1 MVSLLDEKTIKMSII
16 YIILFTACLII
27 SSCGTEEET
36 PAPPSNIIQTPAP
49 EPVVETPSVTQYTLT
64 VTAGDGGT
72 VSTQGGTYDEGTQLS
87 ITASPSLG
95 YIFSGWSNGATSQTI
110 TVTMEEN
117 INLTPEFYLTNV
129 ELLTTSVVYYS
140 EMSDLSNFE
149 VNAVIG
155 DASASTHYFYQNGQE
170 VILIG
175 PVDNT
180 DQIGERPMKQF
191 IKKDDG
197 WVFLKEYVEFQDGGP
212 RDIDGFENGNY
223 AFASHGL
230 EPNNRPAP
238 LGYLWHVSNIGSEA
252 INFQKVSNYK
262 GFWHSVAVGDLNY
275 DGLEDIVSIQMGSE
289 IFSEDPFPFHIYLA
303 TDSSNFTFVNS
314 DDFIDKSDI
323 TFPSGG
329 SINIDDI
336 DNDGNVDIIL
346 GAYAPHVYNAP
357 IKHQDVFGQKYGLEV
372 YSDVDRNGVYE
383 LQKEYQFPLGSFN
396 YPNIGSTKLNI
407 DDVDGDGDKD
417 ILVFYEGN
425 RDLSETEV
433 ESCLIDL
440 FINEGNRLFSV
451 TNVMEKPFV
460 EKNGREFRLVDLDGD
475 SQKDIVLNIWQ
486 LTPAFRL
493 NNDLI
498 IGEIDTNTGN
508 GLFNF
513 APMIYKFDGGEFQ
526 MENRVFRY
534 PVQNLASTFFKAYQ
548 TPQGPKVFGFTANE
562 DNLTISEFKLIY

>member
-1 MVSLLDEKTIKMSII
+1 MKKIHT
-16 YIILFTACLII
+16 ILFIACLLI

-36 PAPPSNIIQTPAP
+36 PEPPSNIQTQQPVP
-49 EPVVETPSVTQYTLT
+49 EPEPTTPDPVQYTLT
-64 VTAGDGGT
+64 VTAGEGGT
-72 VSTQGGTYDEGTQLS
+72 VSTEGGTYDGGTL
-87 ITASPSLG
+87 IHVTAIPNDG
-95 YIFSGWSNGATSQTI
+95 YIFERWSNGSTSQTI
-110 TVTMEEN
+110 TVTVEEN
-117 INLTPEFYLTNV
+117 INLTSEFYLTNV
-129 ELLTTSVVYYS
+129 ELLSTSVIQYS
-140 EMSDLSNFE
+140 EISDLSDFE
-149 VNAVIG
+149 VNAIIG
-155 DASASTHYFYQNGQE
+155 DASASTHYFNQNGKE

-191 IKKDDG
+191 IKKDNG

-212 RDIDGFENGNY
+212 RDIQGFENGNY

-238 LGYLWHVSNIGSEA
+238 LGYLWHVSNVGSEA

-275 DGLEDIVSIQMGSE
+275 DGLEDIVSVQMGSE

-303 TDSSNFTFVNS
+303 NDISNFIFVNS
-314 DDFIDKSDI
+314 DEFIDKSDI

-329 SINIDDI
+329 SINIEDLDG
-336 DNDGNVDIIL
+336 DGNVDIVL
-346 GAYAPHVYNAP
+346 GAYAPHVYNFP
-357 IKHQDVFGQKYGLEV
+357 IKHQNVFGQKFGLEV
-372 YSDVDRNGVYE
+372 YSDVDRDGFYE

-396 YPNIGSTKLNI
+396 YPNIGSTKLDI
-407 DDVDGDGDKD
+407 DDFDADGDND
-417 ILVFYEGN
+417 ILVYFEGN
-425 RDLSETEV
+425 RDLTETEV

-440 FINEGNRLFSV
+440 FINEGDRLFSV

-460 EKNGREFRLVDLDGD
+460 EKNGREFRLVDLNGD
-475 SQKDIVLNIWQ
+475 NQKDIVLNIWQ

-498 IGEIDTNTGN
+498 IGDIDINTGN

-513 APMIYKFDGGEFQ
+513 SPMIYKFIGGEFQ

-548 TPQGPKVFGFTANE
+548 TPEGPKVFGFTANE
-562 DNLTISEFKLIY
+562 NNLTINEFK